1 MFYMTKKIIIIA
13 VIVLLVGGGVSYFFL
28 FSQEKTANYETA
40 QAKKTDLRQTVR
52 ETGKVKANKEIEL
65 SFGQGGKLHKLWVET
80 GDKITATQTLAELD
94 YTDLEIQKQEA
105 EANLRAAQAKLAKL
119 QAGEKKENIE
129 VIEKQEKQAEKE
141 YRSALNSLKETKKSA
156 QNSIDQAEENL
167 YNLQNDDPDTLTGYE
182 QSIQTAQD
190 SLEKTKESYKQSI
203 EKNQELALST
213 INHSLAVIN
222 TALDEIDEIIN
233 DKDLERLGLLGAKN
247 PSNLDKTKNLYKES
261 LSLKTNSQESY
272 DQAYLNS
279 TEENLNQALTDA
291 LAATN
296 KTMEALNYCYKTLE
310 DSVTSPNFTTTQL
323 NDYKTIIDGQITTI
337 NSGINSLQNIKH
349 SLESAYISY
358 DLNIASAENNLK
370 GAQTN
375 LEDAI
380 REAENTLESA
390 RINGEQN
397 ITTAQNQ
404 VQSTLQAWEVAK
416 SKLKQIKASTRQED
430 IELAQAE
437 VERARANITLL
448 EDKIAKS
455 VIKAPFNG
463 QITRIN
469 YEEGEQ
475 IPPNSPVLKV
485 LNEANHKIE
494 VDISEV
500 DIAKVNLNDN
510 VTITLDAFGEKEKFQ
525 GEVHSVDPAE
535 TIIQDVVY
543 YEVTIYFTESE
554 NKLKKIKPGMTAN
567 ITIHTDQKNNVLAIP
582 SRAVIKKEKGKIVRV
597 LKEGESKEKKVKTG
611 LRGDNGMTEIVSG
624 LEGGEEIITYIE

>member
-1 MFYMTKKIIIIA
+1 MTKKIIIIA